1 MAIKHSLKK
10 VSKGTIVSI
19 LNEYLSKGYDM
30 KFIEKALLKAECPK
44 KILREAKRDVLGKKR
59 PKKLKK
65 AKIKKIK
72 PKKFKAIKPKPA
84 FKPIK
89 AKPKPVKK
97 GLFKQFKPKPRPAP
111 KLPPR
116 VIVPPKKLPSMTG
129 VKVSRRYYP
138 LIVILA
144 CIAIILIVLLV
155 MPIGVPD
162 CNSDEACFL
171 PKANACEQV
180 KFKNMIDTTEI
191 GYEVNEDCSVTKT
204 ITKLGEREP
213 QEVKDLFLGLSMN
226 CNFQKG
232 AFSRTY
238 ITDISGNLETCE
250 GPLATVIAELR
261 R

>member
-10 VSKGTIVSI
+10 VSKGTIISI

-44 KILREAKRDVLGKKR
+44 KILKEAKRDVLSKR
-59 PKKLKK
+59 MPERLKK
-65 AKIKKIK
+65 TKIKKIK
-72 PKKFKAIKPKPA
+72 AKKAAKPRSA
-84 FKPIK
+84 FKSIK
-89 AKPKPVKK
+89 AKPKPAKP
-97 GLFKQFKPKPRPAP
+97 GLFKQFKPKPRPVP
-111 KLPPR
+111 KLLPR

-129 VKVSRRYYP
+129 VKVSRKYYP

-155 MPIGVPD
+155 MPIGAPD
-162 CNSDEACFL
+162 CGSDEACFL
-171 PKANACEQV
+171 PKANACEPV

-191 GYEVNEDCSVTKT
+191 GYEINDDCSVTKT

-232 AFSRTY
+232 TFSREY
-238 ITDISGNLETCE
+238 VSDISGNLETCT